1 MADLVHQLQGGQ
13 EGVPLQST
21 PEDAELHR
29 GGVLEVDAGVA
40 AGVAGLGPVQDVPG
54 AVPVPVPGGPAV
66 QLPLGPAA
74 EFEELLPMLL
84 EKVQHPGNG
93 RLLVGIGV
101 PEGITAHVD
110 VEAAGAGLVGE
121 VAHADGLPEEVLPG
135 HFGAVVAEGHGVGHQ
150 LKAVVQGAV
159 VLAVEPRLTLVGDG
173 QEAAGVVAVL
183 AGLVDLQLHA
193 EIEGPIPPE
202 EGGWAVVVV
211 VDGLLTGNGQVA
223 VRTVGLI
230 LVIA

>member
-1 MADLVHQLQGGQ
+1 
-13 EGVPLQST
+13 
-21 PEDAELHR
+21 
-29 GGVLEVDAGVA
+29 
-40 AGVAGLGPVQDVPG
+40 
-54 AVPVPVPGGPAV
+54 
-66 QLPLGPAA
+66 
-74 EFEELLPMLL
+74 MLL
-84 EKVQHPGNG
+84 KEVQHPGNG
-93 RLLVGIGV
+93 RLLVGIGF
-101 PEGITAHVD
+101 PKGIPAHMD

-121 VAHADGLPEEVLPG
+121 VAHADGLPEEGLPG

-150 LKAVVQGAV
+150 LKAVIQGAV
-159 VLAVEPRLTLVGDG
+159 VFAVEPGLALVGDG
-173 QEAAGVVAVL
+173 KKAAGVVAVL

-202 EGGWAVVVV
+202 TGGWAVVVV